1 MILKKVLIRYYS
13 NNMLKTKNDILEI
26 LKKFGIFEVEL
37 IENFSDDVLD
47 YTENIQLVNQV
58 WAIIFYLP
66 NNRFFTKKLKMI
78 EDEIKVIEDIIYE
91 VYTSELN
98 TDSYK
103 DEWKKSFHT
112 TKITENIV
120 VNPSWEEHE
129 QKDNE
134 IVIHIDPAMAFG
146 TGTHETTA
154 LCIELLE
161 KYARGDSLLD
171 LGCGSGILMLIAKK
185 LGYKKVVGID
195 IDENCLE
202 VVKDNFLKNDISSG
216 YEVYIGDIK
225 KYSFEKFS
233 VIVSNILVDVLEK
246 ILPNIIQSM
255 TDSTY
260 VIFSGILQ
268 EKRDSFISYANEY
281 GLELVDEKI
290 KNKWIGLV
298 FKLKDKR

>member
-120 VNPSWEEHE
+120 VNPSWEEYK

>member
-112 TKITENIV
+112 TKITKNIV
-120 VNPSWEEHE
+120 VNPSWEEYE
-129 QKDNE
+129 QKDDE

-268 EKRDSFISYANEY
+268 EKKDSFISYANEY

>member
-120 VNPSWEEHE
+120 VNPSWEEYE

-161 KYARGDSLLD
+161 KYAKGDSLLD

>member
-66 NNRFFTKKLKMI
+66 DNRFFTKKLKMI

-120 VNPSWEEHE
+120 VNPSWEEYE

-202 VVKDNFLKNDISSG
+202 VVKDNFLKNDITSG
-216 YEVYIGDIK
+216 YEVHIGDIK

-268 EKRDSFISYANEY
+268 EKKDTFISCASEY
-281 GLELVDEKI
+281 GLELVDEKM

-298 FKLKDKR
+298 FKLKDEK

>member
-120 VNPSWEEHE
+120 VNPSWEEYK

-161 KYARGDSLLD
+161 KYAKGDSLLD

-202 VVKDNFLKNDISSG
+202 VVKDNFLKNDITSG

-268 EKRDSFISYANEY
+268 EKRDSFISYTNEY

>member
-1 MILKKVLIRYYS
+1 
-13 NNMLKTKNDILEI
+13 MLKTKNDILEI

-120 VNPSWEEHE
+120 VNPSWEEYK

-161 KYARGDSLLD
+161 KYAKGDSLLD

-202 VVKDNFLKNDISSG
+202 VVKDNFLKNDITSG

-225 KYSFEKFS
+225 KYNFEKFS

>member
-120 VNPSWEEHE
+120 VNPSWEEYK

-161 KYARGDSLLD
+161 KYAKGDSLLD

-202 VVKDNFLKNDISSG
+202 VVKDNFLKNDITSG

-225 KYSFEKFS
+225 KYNFEKFS

-268 EKRDSFISYANEY
+268 EKKDLFISYANEY

>member
-120 VNPSWEEHE
+120 VNPSWEEYE

-216 YEVYIGDIK
+216 YKVYIGDIK

>member
-120 VNPSWEEHE
+120 VNPSWEEYE

-161 KYARGDSLLD
+161 KYAKGDSLLD

-202 VVKDNFLKNDISSG
+202 VVKDNFLKNDITSG

-225 KYSFEKFS
+225 KYNFEKFS
-233 VIVSNILVDVLEK
+233 IIVSNILVDVLEK

-268 EKRDSFISYANEY
+268 EKKDSFISYANEY

>member
-120 VNPSWEEHE
+120 VNPSWEEYK

-134 IVIHIDPAMAFG
+134 IVIQIDPAMAFG

-161 KYARGDSLLD
+161 KYAKGDSLLD

-202 VVKDNFLKNDISSG
+202 VVKDNFLKNDITSG

-225 KYSFEKFS
+225 KYNFEKFS

-268 EKRDSFISYANEY
+268 EKKDSFISYANEY

>member
-120 VNPSWEEHE
+120 VNPSWEEYE

-281 GLELVDEKI
+281 RLELVDEKI

>member
-120 VNPSWEEHE
+120 VNPSWEEYE

-202 VVKDNFLKNDISSG
+202 VVKDNFLKNDILSG

>member
-120 VNPSWEEHE
+120 VNPSWEEYK

-161 KYARGDSLLD
+161 KYAKGDSLLD

-202 VVKDNFLKNDISSG
+202 VVKDNFLKNDITSG

-268 EKRDSFISYANEY
+268 EKKDSFISYANEY

>member
-120 VNPSWEEHE
+120 VNPSWEEYE

>member
-78 EDEIKVIEDIIYE
+78 EDEIKIIEDIIYE

-120 VNPSWEEHE
+120 VNPSWEEYK

>member
-78 EDEIKVIEDIIYE
+78 EDEIKLIEDIIYE

-120 VNPSWEEHE
+120 VNPSWEEYE

-216 YEVYIGDIK
+216 YKVYIGDIK

-268 EKRDSFISYANEY
+268 EKKDSFISYANEY

>member
-120 VNPSWEEHE
+120 VNPSWEEYE

-161 KYARGDSLLD
+161 KYARGDSLLY

-216 YEVYIGDIK
+216 YKVYIGDIK

>member
-1 MILKKVLIRYYS
+1 
-13 NNMLKTKNDILEI
+13 
-26 LKKFGIFEVEL
+26 
-37 IENFSDDVLD
+37 
-47 YTENIQLVNQV
+47 
-58 WAIIFYLP
+58 
-66 NNRFFTKKLKMI
+66 MI

-120 VNPSWEEHE
+120 VNPSWEEYE

-216 YEVYIGDIK
+216 YKVYIGDIK

-268 EKRDSFISYANEY
+268 EKKDSFISYANEY

>member
-37 IENFSDDVLD
+37 IENFSDDGLD

-120 VNPSWEEHE
+120 VNPSWEEYE

>member
-66 NNRFFTKKLKMI
+66 NNRFFAKKLKMI

-120 VNPSWEEHE
+120 VNPSWEEYE

>member
-120 VNPSWEEHE
+120 VNPSWEEYE

-298 FKLKDKR
+298 FKLKDKK

>member
-1 MILKKVLIRYYS
+1 
-13 NNMLKTKNDILEI
+13 
-26 LKKFGIFEVEL
+26 
-37 IENFSDDVLD
+37 
-47 YTENIQLVNQV
+47 
-58 WAIIFYLP
+58 
-66 NNRFFTKKLKMI
+66 MI

-120 VNPSWEEHE
+120 VNPSWEEYE

-185 LGYKKVVGID
+185 TRIQKGCRYRYRRKLSR
-195 IDENCLE
+195 
-202 VVKDNFLKNDISSG
+202 SS
-216 YEVYIGDIK
+216 
-225 KYSFEKFS
+225 
-233 VIVSNILVDVLEK
+233 
-246 ILPNIIQSM
+246 
-255 TDSTY
+255 
-260 VIFSGILQ
+260 
-268 EKRDSFISYANEY
+268 
-281 GLELVDEKI
+281 
-290 KNKWIGLV
+290 
-298 FKLKDKR
+298 

>member
-120 VNPSWEEHE
+120 VNPSWEEYE

-161 KYARGDSLLD
+161 KYAKGDSLLD

-202 VVKDNFLKNDISSG
+202 VVNDNFLKNDISSG

-225 KYSFEKFS
+225 KYNFEKFS

-268 EKRDSFISYANEY
+268 EKKDSFISYANEY

>member
-78 EDEIKVIEDIIYE
+78 EDEIKIIEDIIYE

-112 TKITENIV
+112 TKITKNIV
-120 VNPSWEEHE
+120 VNPSWEEYE

-161 KYARGDSLLD
+161 KYAKGDSLLD

>member
-120 VNPSWEEHE
+120 VNPSWEEYE

-225 KYSFEKFS
+225 KYNFEKFS

-268 EKRDSFISYANEY
+268 EKKDSFISYANEY

>member
-78 EDEIKVIEDIIYE
+78 EDEIKLIEDIIYE

-120 VNPSWEEHE
+120 VNPSWEEYK

-161 KYARGDSLLD
+161 KYAKGDSLLD

-185 LGYKKVVGID
+185 LGYKKVLGID

-225 KYSFEKFS
+225 KYNFEKFS

-268 EKRDSFISYANEY
+268 EKKDSFISYANEY

>member
-78 EDEIKVIEDIIYE
+78 EDEIKIIEDIIYE

-120 VNPSWEEHE
+120 VNPSWEEYK

-161 KYARGDSLLD
+161 KYAKGDSLLD

-202 VVKDNFLKNDISSG
+202 VVKDNFLKNDITSG

-225 KYSFEKFS
+225 KYNFEKFS

-268 EKRDSFISYANEY
+268 EKKDSFISYANEY

>member
-78 EDEIKVIEDIIYE
+78 EDEIKLIEDIIYE

-120 VNPSWEEHE
+120 VNPSWEEYE

>member
-120 VNPSWEEHE
+120 VNPSWEEYE

-161 KYARGDSLLD
+161 KYAKGDSLLD

-202 VVKDNFLKNDISSG
+202 VVKDNFLKNDITSG

-225 KYSFEKFS
+225 KYNFEKFS

>member
-120 VNPSWEEHE
+120 VNPSWEEYE

-216 YEVYIGDIK
+216 YKVYIGDIK

-268 EKRDSFISYANEY
+268 EKKDSFISYANEY

>member
-120 VNPSWEEHE
+120 VNPSWEEYK

-202 VVKDNFLKNDISSG
+202 VVKDNFLKNDITSG

-268 EKRDSFISYANEY
+268 EKKDSFISYANEY

>member
-1 MILKKVLIRYYS
+1 
-13 NNMLKTKNDILEI
+13 
-26 LKKFGIFEVEL
+26 
-37 IENFSDDVLD
+37 
-47 YTENIQLVNQV
+47 
-58 WAIIFYLP
+58 
-66 NNRFFTKKLKMI
+66 MI

-112 TKITENIV
+112 TKITKNIV
-120 VNPSWEEHE
+120 VNPSWEEYE

-161 KYARGDSLLD
+161 KYAKGDSLLD

-202 VVKDNFLKNDISSG
+202 VVNDNFLKNDISSG

-225 KYSFEKFS
+225 RYNFEKFS

-268 EKRDSFISYANEY
+268 EKKDSFISYANEY

>member
-120 VNPSWEEHE
+120 VNPSWEEYE

-202 VVKDNFLKNDISSG
+202 VVKDNFLKNDITSG

-268 EKRDSFISYANEY
+268 EKKDSFISYANEY

>member
-78 EDEIKVIEDIIYE
+78 EDEIKIIEDIIYE

-120 VNPSWEEHE
+120 VNPSWEEYK

-161 KYARGDSLLD
+161 KYAKGDSLLD

-202 VVKDNFLKNDISSG
+202 VVKDNFLKNDITSG

-225 KYSFEKFS
+225 KYNFEKFS

-255 TDSTY
+255 TDSAY

-268 EKRDSFISYANEY
+268 EKKDSFISYANEY

>member
-78 EDEIKVIEDIIYE
+78 EDEIKLIEDIIYE

-120 VNPSWEEHE
+120 VNPSWEEYK

-161 KYARGDSLLD
+161 KYAKGDSLLD

-185 LGYKKVVGID
+185 LGYKKVLGID

-202 VVKDNFLKNDISSG
+202 VVKDNFLKNDITSG

-225 KYSFEKFS
+225 KYNFEKFS

-268 EKRDSFISYANEY
+268 EKKDSFISYANEY

>member
-112 TKITENIV
+112 TKITKNIV
-120 VNPSWEEHE
+120 VNPSWEEYE

-225 KYSFEKFS
+225 KYNFEKFS

-268 EKRDSFISYANEY
+268 EKKDSFISYANEY

>member
-112 TKITENIV
+112 TKITKNIV
-120 VNPSWEEHE
+120 VNPSWEEYE

-161 KYARGDSLLD
+161 KYAKGDSLLD

>member
-103 DEWKKSFHT
+103 DEWKKSFHI
-112 TKITENIV
+112 TKNIV
-120 VNPSWEEHE
+120 VNPSWEEYE

-161 KYARGDSLLD
+161 KYAKGDSLLD

-202 VVKDNFLKNDISSG
+202 VVNDNFLKNDISSG

-225 KYSFEKFS
+225 KYNFEKFS

-268 EKRDSFISYANEY
+268 EKKDSFISYANEY

>member
-120 VNPSWEEHE
+120 VNPSWEEYE

-161 KYARGDSLLD
+161 KYAKGDSLLD

-202 VVKDNFLKNDISSG
+202 VVKDNFLKNDITSG

-225 KYSFEKFS
+225 KYNFEKFS

-246 ILPNIIQSM
+246 ILLNIIQSM

-268 EKRDSFISYANEY
+268 EKKDLFISYANEY

>member
-120 VNPSWEEHE
+120 VNPSWEEYE

-161 KYARGDSLLD
+161 KYAKGDSLLD

-202 VVKDNFLKNDISSG
+202 VVKDNFLKNDITSG

-225 KYSFEKFS
+225 KYNFEKFS

-268 EKRDSFISYANEY
+268 EKKDSFISYANEY